1 MSEDRRHLIN
11 HHLLFLTLCSGW
23 RGRAMRSEDKEY
35 RGGWRQAQH
44 SHVNFD
50 LVLLAQVWPQKQVL
64 DSSMLHLKASA
75 LWGRERII
83 TLALNFFFP
92 FFFCLHLSTSNCIYL
107 FGSHSFIHSL
117 THILSYFR
125 KYFVQGAQ
133 LSSNVTLTSRTL
145 KECKLMGRTWGS

>member
-23 RGRAMRSEDKEY
+23 GGRAMRSEDKEY

-64 DSSMLHLKASA
+64 DSSMLHLKAST

-83 TLALNFFFP
+83 TLALNFFFL
-92 FFFCLHLSTSNCIYL
+92 FFFVYILAQAIVFICLVVI
-107 FGSHSFIHSL
+107 HSFIHSL
-117 THILSYFR
+117 IFYLISENILYR
-125 KYFVQGAQ
+125 VH
-133 LSSNVTLTSRTL
+133 N
-145 KECKLMGRTWGS
+145 CHLM

>member
-1 MSEDRRHLIN
+1 
-11 HHLLFLTLCSGW
+11 
-23 RGRAMRSEDKEY
+23 MRSEDKEY

-64 DSSMLHLKASA
+64 DSSMLHLKAST

-133 LSSNVTLTSRTL
+133 LSSNVTNLQDPEGMQVDGQNVGLLGWRSYL
-145 KECKLMGRTWGS
+145 EAGGRGQVG